1 MQNNNCYR
9 FEKLEYAD
17 GLIDVD
23 ATYIIHLDGN
33 SERLGNINEQ
43 LSKYHPTNIVYILYN
58 KGYKNCEKQL
68 HLDEAKIDLIDAFLY
83 IFKDAQQ
90 KNYKNIL
97 ILEDDFIFD
106 KKIKDEVVR
115 NNITRFI
122 KKKEGEPMIYM
133 LGCLPFL
140 QQPYDYHNNKLL
152 LGIGTHAC
160 IYTKNIRDKIL
171 QEDQTKIIDWDYHT
185 LFMYPRYL
193 YHEPLCYQLFP
204 ETENQKDWFS
214 FFGMKNAL
222 LYLFDVLH
230 LDKQVNPGY
239 SIFYMGSKILYAL
252 IILFI
257 VAIICFIIIKN
268 LRGKNIRS
276 RIFEQKQR

>member
-1 MQNNNCYR
+1 MQNNKCYR
-9 FEKLEYAD
+9 FEKLEFTD
-17 GLIDVD
+17 GLIDLD

-33 SERLGNINEQ
+33 SERLDNINNQ
-43 LSKYHPTNIVYILYN
+43 LSKYHPTNIVYILHN
-58 KGYKNCEKQL
+58 KGYKTCEKNL
-68 HLDEAKIDLIDAFLY
+68 HLNEAKIDLIDAFLY

-90 KNYKNIL
+90 KNYGTIL

-106 KKIKDEVVR
+106 KKIRDVAVR
-115 NNITRFI
+115 KNITNFI
-122 KKKEGEPMIYM
+122 KKKEKEPMIYM

-140 QQPYDYHNNKLL
+140 QQPYDYNNNKLL

-193 YHEPLCYQLFP
+193 YHLPLCYQLFP
-204 ETENQKDWFS
+204 ETENQKDWFY
-214 FFGMKNAL
+214 FFGMKNVL
-222 LYLFDVLH
+222 LYLLEVLQ
-230 LDKQVNPGY
+230 LDKQVEPGY
-239 SIFYMGSKILYAL
+239 SIFYKGSKILYAL

-257 VAIICFIIIKN
+257 VAIIVIFTMKK
-268 LRGKNIRS
+268 LRGK
-276 RIFEQKQR
+276 K